1 TQTTSLRPSARGGNV
16 VADTSRAEILVALG
30 DHRLAVYE
38 PSEVWLYD
46 FAGKRV
52 HRVSTRG
59 GTYSAWSLHSFV
71 AFKEMELED
80 RLALRKRIRVA
91 RPGTEPSVLEL
102 ESLFSIPARTARP
115 GRQETL
121 VDSSTADHVR
131 VWINGRMAVESIATD
146 SAFAPGRA
154 AMFDRF
160 LAYQAH
166 LHPTARRDLLR
177 AGKV

>member
-1 TQTTSLRPSARGGNV
+1 MTMSALCTFICGPRLRN
-16 VADTSRAEILVALG
+16 ALN
-30 DHRLAVYE
+30 L
-38 PSEVWLYD
+38 
-46 FAGKRV
+46 
-52 HRVSTRG
+52 T
-59 GTYSAWSLHSFV
+59 
-71 AFKEMELED
+71 
-80 RLALRKRIRVA
+80 ALTGRVA
-91 RPGTEPSVLEL
+91 VGDRVLLNTVAVEMKLGTGGLDFVV
-102 ESLFSIPARTARP
+102 ARP

-166 LHPTARRDLLR
+166 LHPTARRSQLGRYSPRRPWHTARSPLARCPTWLPHWGRPNRPHSLR
-177 AGKV
+177 